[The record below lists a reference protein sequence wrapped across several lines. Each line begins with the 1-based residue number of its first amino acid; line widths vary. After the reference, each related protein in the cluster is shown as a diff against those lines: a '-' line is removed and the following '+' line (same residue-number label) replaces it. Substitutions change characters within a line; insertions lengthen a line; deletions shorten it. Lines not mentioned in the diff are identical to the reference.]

1 MSLILFFPF
10 CARLRAV
17 EIYAVQE
24 KIFCEILISRPTV
37 LEFFL
42 PNHVRQKVILDS
54 IYRVQKLSKLLLE
67 LCQSS
72 NNVTRLLLPSVSESG
87 VFEIIL
93 IGINPET
100 RTPLVVSRLCGPC
113 RT

>member
-17 EIYAVQE
+17 EIYDVQE
-24 KIFCEILISRPTV
+24 KIFCVILISTV

-42 PNHVRQKVILDS
+42 PDHVRQKVILDS

-93 IGINPET
+93 TGINPET
-100 RTPLVVSRLCGPC
+100 RTPRAVSRLCGPC